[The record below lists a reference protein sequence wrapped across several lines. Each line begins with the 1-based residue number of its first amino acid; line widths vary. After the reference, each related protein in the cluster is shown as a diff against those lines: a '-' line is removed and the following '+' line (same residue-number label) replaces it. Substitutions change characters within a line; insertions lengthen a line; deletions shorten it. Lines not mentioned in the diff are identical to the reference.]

1 VSFITLR
8 GDPPHQFFAAQP
20 IPLSSSRLA
29 AAQTKNAE
37 EHMTQVAAH
46 TIEAFPHVAETA
58 AHVAQEAHANPSEE
72 QITRVVFMIIMGA
85 AVLFIAAILFVS
97 HM

>member
-1 VSFITLR
+1 MSHTLEVISTEH
-8 GDPPHQFFAAQP
+8 PV
-20 IPLSSSRLA
+20 IPA
-29 AAQTKNAE
+29 AAE
-37 EHMTQVAAH
+37 SAH
-46 TIEAFPHVAETA
+46 
-58 AHVAQEAHANPSEE
+58 QNPNEE